1 MEVYAQQNDNLDA
14 ILYRYFGRSEGL
26 LEIACEL
33 NPHLMDKPVIP
44 IGTPVILPETDT
56 EKISVASDTIQL
68 GADMHDTPSRAS
80 YISGL
85 FAFFIG
91 RIADMFSNVNWADV
105 ASATGIVIGVAT
117 FLVNWY
123 YKKKDFD

>member
-1 MEVYAQQNDNLDA
+1 
-14 ILYRYFGRSEGL
+14 
-26 LEIACEL
+26 
-33 NPHLMDKPVIP
+33 
-44 IGTPVILPETDT
+44 
-56 EKISVASDTIQL
+56 
-68 GADMHDTPSRAS
+68 MHDTPSRAS

-91 RIADMFSNVNWADV
+91 RLADMFSNVNWADV

-123 YKKKDFD
+123 YKKKDFELKEKELNQRNHHHD